1 MSMTTILL
9 TASVICN
16 LWFLF
21 LLQYD
26 RIMDTKAVRFFK
38 GIAKLW
44 KSIQTVEEGNPAET
58 EQRPAGE
65 ADVVGK
71 SRFKMVPTRT
81 MTAIPTPQA
90 ATSEKAEEVSSDD
103 VTFDDENRGTSPHPA
118 QVPAE
123 KLDEVF
129 SDIPPSEIGYG
140 DNEPE
145 EDTPDKQ
152 QASGYSFDDIDT
164 AVGTVRKETPTE
176 EELLHAGKVMTGLD
190 GTELF
195 TKITESLT
203 DDAMSE
209 RLAKAMAAFVDTVNS
224 VVAQPKKEF
233 VIPDNIEEFDIRNYV

>member
-21 LLQYD
+21 LLLYD
-26 RIMDTKAVRFFK
+26 RIMETKAVRFFK

-44 KSIQTVEEGNPAET
+44 RSLQAVEKGNPAEAK
-58 EQRPAGE
+58 QRPAGI

-71 SRFKMVPTRT
+71 SRFKMPPTRT
-81 MTAIPTPQA
+81 TAAMPMPQA

-103 VTFDDENRGTSPHPA
+103 VTFDDENKDANSNPV

-140 DNEPE
+140 ENEPDE
-145 EDTPDKQ
+145 EMPDKQ

-176 EELLHAGKVMTGLD
+176 EELLHAGKVMTELD

-224 VVAQPKKEF
+224 VVTQPKKEF
-233 VIPDNIEEFDIRNYV
+233 VLPDNIEEFDIRNYV

>member
-26 RIMDTKAVRFFK
+26 RIMETKVVRFLK
-38 GIAKLW
+38 GIAGVW
-44 KSIQTVEEGNPAET
+44 KSLQAVEKEKPTEEEQKTAE
-58 EQRPAGE
+58 
-65 ADVVGK
+65 DVDIVGK
-71 SRFKMVPTRT
+71 SRFKMASTRT
-81 MTAIPTPQA
+81 MTAIPVPQA

-103 VTFDDENRGTSPHPA
+103 VTFDDENREASHHPA
-118 QVPAE
+118 QIPEE

-140 DNEPE
+140 KNEPE

-164 AVGTVRKETPTE
+164 AVGIVKKEAPTN
-176 EELLHAGKVMTGLD
+176 EELLHAGKVMGELD

-195 TKITESLT
+195 NRITESLT
-203 DDAMSE
+203 DEAMSE

-224 VVAQPKKEF
+224 VVAKPKKEF
-233 VIPDNIEEFDIRNYV
+233 VVPENIEEFDIRNYV

>member
-1 MSMTTILL
+1 MTKIFLIV
-9 TASVICN
+9 SVVCN
-16 LWFLF
+16 VWFIF
-21 LLQYD
+21 LLLYD
-26 RIMDTKAVRFFK
+26 RIMDTRAVRFLK
-38 GIAKLW
+38 GVAGLW
-44 KSIQTVEEGNPAET
+44 KSLQTVEKEAPPKAKRQPCGT
-58 EQRPAGE
+58 

-71 SRFKMVPTRT
+71 SRFKMPPTRT
-81 MTAIPTPQA
+81 TTAIPTPQA

-103 VTFDDENRGTSPHPA
+103 VTFDDENRDTSLHPA

-145 EDTPDKQ
+145 EDAPDKQ

-164 AVGTVRKETPTE
+164 AVGTVRKESPTE
-176 EELLHAGKVMTGLD
+176 EELLHAGKVMTELD

-224 VVAQPKKEF
+224 VVAQPKKGF
-233 VIPDNIEEFDIRNYV
+233 VLPDNIEDFDIRNYV